1 MAGQGIH
8 ANSRA
13 RDCAKSHPK
22 LSFAKSE
29 KMSDSPVQNHC
40 APQAR
45 GNWATL
51 GASGQGC
58 AQERGSP
65 RGCQAAW
72 VFGRDEAD
80 GDSKAH
86 G

>member
-13 RDCAKSHPK
+13 RECIKSHPK

-29 KMSDSPVQNHC
+29 KMSDSPVQNHSV
-40 APQAR
+40 PQAR

-51 GASGQGC
+51 GASGQG
-58 AQERGSP
+58 AARQRGSLVGMKP
-65 RGCQAAW
+65 MGTAKHMDDQPW
-72 VFGRDEAD
+72 
-80 GDSKAH
+80 
-86 G
+86 